1 MKRNCVLWL
10 LCFLP
15 VLIIAQN
22 TKPFTIPEVQAWKG
36 GKGVFVAENG
46 LDDSRIAFHKRMSQ
60 RRSPEEYSISISRK
74 GVGVSSPTDAGL
86 RLARMTLAQLL
97 EQSDTLPYGTIEDW
111 PRYPLRGFMLDCG
124 RKFIP
129 MYVLRD
135 IVDMMAYY
143 KMNTLHLH
151 LNDNAFPQYFNND
164 WTSTPAAFRL
174 ECDTYPGL
182 AATDG
187 YYTKKEFVELQEYA
201 DAKGVEIIPEIDVPA
216 HSLAFTHYR
225 PDLGSNEFGM
235 DHLNLRNPD
244 VYPFL
249 DALFAEYLG
258 GDNPVF
264 RGRRVNIGTDEYS
277 NRDSTIVEEFRRFTD
292 HYIRLVESY
301 GKQAVLWGSLTHA
314 AGVTPVKAE
323 GVLMNCWYNGY
334 ADPQTMKEAGY
345 QLVSIPDGYVYI
357 VPAAGYYYDYLNCAS
372 LYDNWTPAQIGN
384 QRFDEGDPAIEGGM
398 FAVWNDHAGNGI
410 SCADILHRVY
420 PAMQTLAA
428 KTWTA
433 DHVTFPY
440 AVFDSLSHT
449 VGKDIRLQVFGI
461 GWPYTVTLEIDAV
474 KEEPG
479 TWLYDDNGTC
489 FWLADPIKGL
499 VGFSRD
505 GYLYTFNYRLTPGRH
520 TLSIQGTNE
529 MTRLIVDGRVL
540 DTLLRRWRYYTPDGK
555 TKMAEVPTFL
565 FPLGGKEGVHR
576 SKILR
581 ITHDNSLGD

>member
-1 MKRNCVLWL
+1 MCLMSVL
-10 LCFLP
+10 
-15 VLIIAQN
+15 VMAQN
-22 TKPFTIPEVQAWKG
+22 MKPFTIPEVQAWKS

-60 RRSPEEYSISISRK
+60 RRSPEEYTITISRK
-74 GVGVSSPTDAGL
+74 GVGVSSPSDAGL
-86 RLARMTLAQLL
+86 RLARTTLAQLL
-97 EQSDTLPYGTIEDW
+97 EQSDTLPCGTIDDW
-111 PRYPLRGFMLDCG
+111 PRYPLRGFMIDCG

-187 YYTKKEFVELQEYA
+187 YYTKKEFIELQDYA
-201 DAKGVEIIPEIDVPA
+201 AAKGVEIIPEIDVPA

-225 PDLGSNEFGM
+225 PDLGSEEFGM

-258 GDNPVF
+258 GDSPVF

-384 QRFDEGDPAIEGGM
+384 QKFDEGDPAIEGGM

-410 SCADILHRVY
+410 SCADILHRIW
-420 PAMQTLAA
+420 PAMQALST

-433 DHVTFPY
+433 DRVTFPY
-440 AVFDSLSHT
+440 AAFDSLRHT
-449 VGKDIRLQVFGI
+449 FGHEFQKQVLGI
-461 GWPYTVTLEIDAV
+461 GWPYTVTIDIDCVA
-474 KEEPG
+474 EEPG
-479 TWLYDDNGTC
+479 TWLYDHRGTR
-489 FWLADPIKGL
+489 FWLADPVGGL

-505 GYLYTFNYRLTPGRH
+505 GYLYTFHYRLEPGRH
-520 TLSIQGTNE
+520 TLTIEGTNQ
-529 MTRLIVDGRVL
+529 MTRLIVDGRVR
-540 DTLLRRWRYYTPDGK
+540 DTLVRRWRYYAPDGK
-555 TKMAEVPTFL
+555 ARMAEVPTFL
-565 FPLGGKEGVHR
+565 FPVGGEEGRHR
-576 SKILR
+576 SVVR
-581 ITHDNSLGD
+581 SLSVAAE

>member
-1 MKRNCVLWL
+1 MCLMSVL
-10 LCFLP
+10 
-15 VLIIAQN
+15 VMAQN
-22 TKPFTIPEVQAWKG
+22 MKPFTIPEVQAWKS

-46 LDDSRIAFHKRMSQ
+46 LDDSRISFHKRMWQ

-74 GVGVSSPTDAGL
+74 GVGVSSPSDAGL

-97 EQSDTLPYGTIEDW
+97 EQSDTLPCGTIDDW
-111 PRYPLRGFMLDCG
+111 PRYPLRGFMIDCG

-129 MYVLRD
+129 MHVLRD

-164 WTSTPAAFRL
+164 WTCTPAAFRL

-187 YYTKKEFVELQEYA
+187 YYTKKEFIELQDYA
-201 DAKGVEIIPEIDVPA
+201 AAKGVEIIPEIDVPA
-216 HSLAFTHYR
+216 HSLAFTHYL
-225 PDLGSNEFGM
+225 PDLGSEEFGM

-258 GDNPVF
+258 GDSPVF

-384 QRFDEGDPAIEGGM
+384 QKFDEGDPAIEGGM

-410 SCADILHRVY
+410 SCADILHRIW
-420 PAMQTLAA
+420 PAMQTLST

-433 DHVTFPY
+433 DRVTFPY
-440 AVFDSLSHT
+440 AAFDSLRHT
-449 VGKDIRLQVFGI
+449 FGHELQKQVLGI
-461 GWPYTVTLEIDAV
+461 GWPYSVTIDIDCVA
-474 KEEPG
+474 EEPG
-479 TWLYDDNGTC
+479 TWLYDHRGTR
-489 FWLADPIKGL
+489 FWLADPVGGL

-505 GYLYTFNYRLTPGRH
+505 GYLYTFHYRLEPGRH
-520 TLSIQGTNE
+520 TLTIEGTNQ
-529 MTRLIVDGRVL
+529 MTRLIVDGRVR
-540 DTLLRRWRYYTPDGK
+540 DTLVRRWRYYAPDGK
-555 TKMAEVPTFL
+555 ARMAEVPTFL
-565 FPLGGKEGVHR
+565 FPVGGEEGRHR
-576 SKILR
+576 SVVR
-581 ITHDNSLGD
+581 SLSVAAE

>member
-1 MKRNCVLWL
+1 MCLMSVL
-10 LCFLP
+10 
-15 VLIIAQN
+15 VMAQN
-22 TKPFTIPEVQAWKG
+22 MKPFTIPEVQAWKS

-46 LDDSRIAFHKRMSQ
+46 LDDSRIAFHKRMWQ
-60 RRSPEEYSISISRK
+60 RRSPEEYTITISRK
-74 GVGVSSPTDAGL
+74 GVGVSSPSDAGL
-86 RLARMTLAQLL
+86 RLARTTLAQLL
-97 EQSDTLPYGTIEDW
+97 EQSDTLPCGTIDDW
-111 PRYPLRGFMLDCG
+111 PRYPLRGFMIDCG

-187 YYTKKEFVELQEYA
+187 YYTKKEFIELQEYA

-216 HSLAFTHYR
+216 HSLAFTHNR
-225 PDLGSNEFGM
+225 PDLGSEEFGM

-258 GDNPVF
+258 GDSPVF

-384 QRFDEGDPAIEGGM
+384 QKFDEGDPAIEGGM

-410 SCADILHRVY
+410 SCADILHRIW
-420 PAMQTLAA
+420 PAMQTLST

-433 DHVTFPY
+433 DRVTFPY
-440 AVFDSLSHT
+440 AAFDSLRHT
-449 VGKDIRLQVFGI
+449 FGHELQKQVLGI
-461 GWPYTVTLEIDAV
+461 GWPYSVTIDIDCV
-474 KEEPG
+474 TEEHG
-479 TWLYDDNGTC
+479 TWLYDLRGTR
-489 FWLADPIKGL
+489 FWLADPVGGL

-505 GYLYTFNYRLTPGRH
+505 GYLYTFHYRLEPGRH
-520 TLSIQGTNE
+520 TLTIEGTNQ
-529 MTRLIVDGRVL
+529 MTRLIVDGRVR
-540 DTLLRRWRYYTPDGK
+540 DTLVRRWRYYAPDGK
-555 TKMAEVPTFL
+555 ARMAEVPTFL
-565 FPLGGKEGVHR
+565 FPVGGEEGRHR
-576 SKILR
+576 SVVR
-581 ITHDNSLGD
+581 SLSVAAE